1 MRIRNSKSKNKTVLE
16 KIMSRPVEK
25 KVAAG
30 KAPVKKRAVAP
41 PIPKKVNLGKLIEP
55 HHIEAVKK
63 HLPRGVA
70 NAITMRTLARRM
82 RCSKGAAERR
92 FNAYWKLHRKELDN
106 RIKFTTVRDGERG
119 PLSAGFY
126 L

>member
-1 MRIRNSKSKNKTVLE
+1 MKTSKK
-16 KIMSRPVEK
+16 PEK
-25 KVAAG
+25 KVVSATG

-92 FNAYWKLHRKELDN
+92 FNAYWKAHRELDTKV
-106 RIKFTTVRDGERG
+106 KFTPVRDGERG
-119 PLSAGFY
+119 PMSAGFY